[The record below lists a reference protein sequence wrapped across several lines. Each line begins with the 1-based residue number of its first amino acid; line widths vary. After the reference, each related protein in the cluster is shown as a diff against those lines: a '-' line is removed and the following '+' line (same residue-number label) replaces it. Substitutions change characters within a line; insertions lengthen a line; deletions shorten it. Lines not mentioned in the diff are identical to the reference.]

1 MELVIAEAVAGDD
14 EAAAVIGHVTIKGL
28 LHIFVQRFG
37 GDVGDNHGLV
47 GEVVA
52 RMHRQAA
59 GRGRFDVV
67 VAQPEAR

>member
-14 EAAAVIGHVTIKGL
+14 EAAAVIGHVTIEGL

-37 GDVGDNHGLV
+37 GDIGDNHGLV

-52 RMHRQAA
+52 GCIGKPRARSIRRRSGAA
-59 GRGRFDVV
+59 
-67 VAQPEAR
+67 